1 LTATYVEKID
11 KNHKLKDRSAIHSR
25 LEQLNNK
32 FQNFMKRQSYIALLQ
47 QLKGI
52 TYLLTS
58 QDVGSQLDLAE
69 CALAQGLTQHIVAN
83 RVWLLPRTA
92 LSSRLVQARSG
103 AATRLGASRVSAR
116 CSATFLRIAPTVD
129 LATPLRHFRIML
141 SVLPHCLKVIRVHT
155 YNGILKLRKF
165 LNI

>member
-1 LTATYVEKID
+1 
-11 KNHKLKDRSAIHSR
+11 
-25 LEQLNNK
+25 
-32 FQNFMKRQSYIALLQ
+32 MKHQSSIAHLQ
-47 QLKGI
+47 RLKGT

-69 CALAQGLTQHIVAN
+69 CALAQGLAQHIVAN

-92 LSSRLVQARSG
+92 LSSCLVQARSG
-103 AATRLGASRVSAR
+103 AATRLGASCVSAR
-116 CSATFLRIAPTVD
+116 CGATFLRIAATVH
-129 LATPLRHFRIML
+129 LTAPLRHFRIML
-141 SVLPHCLKVIRVHT
+141 SVLPRCLKVIRVHT

>member
-1 LTATYVEKID
+1 
-11 KNHKLKDRSAIHSR
+11 
-25 LEQLNNK
+25 
-32 FQNFMKRQSYIALLQ
+32 MKRQSSITHLKK
-47 QLKGI
+47 LKGT

-83 RVWLLPRTA
+83 RVWRLPRTA
-92 LSSRLVQARSG
+92 LSSCLVQACSG
-103 AATRLGASRVSAR
+103 AAAHLGASWVSAS
-116 CSATFLRIAPTVD
+116 CSATFLRIASIWHLT
-129 LATPLRHFRIML
+129 APLRHFRIVL
-141 SVLPHCLKVIRVHT
+141 SVLPRCLKVIRVHT